1 LERYSTMPPKRQTTT
16 NDLFDEFLREAPN
29 DDYLNVD
36 LDAFLA
42 EPAARRVRARQTPEQ
57 LARRRERNRVNRIAQ
72 GLPVRPVR
80 EPPPPNQPR
89 VRRTRDQI
97 NEARRARYRAANP
110 ITERVQRAGTGGRRI
125 WQFDTDFIVDDW
137 ERADGGDALR
147 RYELWQSIF
156 RNTGA
161 VRAQLFRPRAP
172 ELDVDGLPTGRM
184 ITRQLQR
191 PATAAFGTTPI
202 PNTVR
207 QQHDLVVR
215 QLNLGRGRLP
225 RAGQPDNRTL
235 IDYIRHK
242 TYISEG
248 LETKQEAVRKFLER
262 VISVSGITYVF
273 NYTAITLT
281 EMQATEA
288 RGLLGNVARDGTAP
302 RLWIDQVEEVYAVPN
317 QKQTCVQDIARLSF
331 GKRFAKQSDAEILES
346 LKSAFHKHGRKL
358 ASMQRI
364 WGKYETDTNFRYQM
378 SLIVDDPLPSHQ
390 TCAFELVC
398 LAYEM
403 RRNITIVDVDNV
415 LFAQTGSTD
424 EFDRNNKDPIMVL
437 VANGHMYNIQCPR
450 ERMRIGRDRNAI
462 TTKQFSVKEPE
473 QPITLVIHDPEE
485 LAQRVMSEE
494 TTIIHTGCS
503 LERLVVDMFHNDR
516 TTISD
521 RFVKSSRGIITSL
534 RVRNH
539 QVILDERA
547 SDAQYLAERFSVGLR
562 NKTMAALGREYFESL
577 VPMSMFR
584 SFFHDDVY
592 DYVRSAINHAIQYQ
606 SADTGRNC
614 VCIDQRR
621 CYTKSLMDISKWLVC
636 DGNSQ
641 VRTCV
646 ITCFEDIQDNGLY
659 YVKPTNPSILIDIEG
674 VYIADVVRHALN
686 ESLISFGEI
695 AFVLACKSVEY
706 DFAPIVKQVY
716 DTVDDD
722 ALSKHV
728 MNHVIGTF
736 VDMQKKACK
745 IRFSFGSETD
755 ACTKA
760 IQSLTNNGAL
770 LRPVRLGDDVW
781 KIISHTKTRN
791 KRSTILMN
799 IQIVQ
804 NARLNVYKT
813 ANRVSLDSGGAVVQ
827 IKTDSFTISNG
838 NRDVLTRFVES
849 NQSVIG
855 GYKIDKYV
863 AGNMS
868 RKVQKAPYVRKVP
881 AQTIYDFGG
890 DELPDIK
897 ALADLV
903 EQGKRVSLEG
913 FAGTGKTTLLRL
925 LVEELKRRGHE
936 TQIAA
941 FQNNVAEKMDG
952 KSIHKTYSIN
962 INGERSKNNRVSRM
976 ATIID
981 EQSMIPTPLWEIIEE
996 SNHDILVS
1004 CGDFDQLPPVNDQT
1018 NRPDSDIYRLVFPT
1032 IVRLTQVH
1040 RTCDPELMRII
1051 DECRHGNTSNVRT
1064 STTAPITKV
1073 NICDTN
1079 HKRRQVNEQVMKS
1092 LNLPTTH
1099 HFTNVKPS
1107 KYKQNYSLSIGMPLI
1122 RLNNEECNEK
1132 IGSLPEAVKSMAN
1145 ASKWCVKDV
1154 QNNTITLARMID
1166 FEETASIVSF
1176 EFSPKWFAH
1185 VFTPCYCIT
1194 LYKSQ
1199 GDTIRQPYTIWE
1211 WARMKQD
1218 RRYAYVAISRATRL
1232 NDITVVM

>member
-1 LERYSTMPPKRQTTT
+1 
-16 NDLFDEFLREAPN
+16 
-29 DDYLNVD
+29 
-36 LDAFLA
+36 
-42 EPAARRVRARQTPEQ
+42 
-57 LARRRERNRVNRIAQ
+57 
-72 GLPVRPVR
+72 
-80 EPPPPNQPR
+80 
-89 VRRTRDQI
+89 
-97 NEARRARYRAANP
+97 
-110 ITERVQRAGTGGRRI
+110 
-125 WQFDTDFIVDDW
+125 
-137 ERADGGDALR
+137 
-147 RYELWQSIF
+147 
-156 RNTGA
+156 
-161 VRAQLFRPRAP
+161 
-172 ELDVDGLPTGRM
+172 
-184 ITRQLQR
+184 
-191 PATAAFGTTPI
+191 
-202 PNTVR
+202 VR

-215 QLNLGRGRLP
+215 QLNLRRGSPP
-225 RAGQPDNRTL
+225 RAGQPDNRVL

-248 LETKQEAVRKFLER
+248 LETKQEAVQKFLES
-262 VISVSGITYVF
+262 VISISGITYVF
-273 NYTAITLT
+273 NYTAIRLS
-281 EMQATEA
+281 EQEATQA

-346 LKSAFHKHGRKL
+346 LKSAFRKHGRKL

-378 SLIVDDPLPSHQ
+378 SLIVDEPLPSHQ

-424 EFDRNNKDPIMVL
+424 EFDTNNKDPIMVL
-437 VANGHMYNIQCPR
+437 VANGHMYNITCPR

-473 QPITLVIHDPEE
+473 QPITLVINDPEE

-539 QVILDERA
+539 QVILEERA
-547 SDAQYLAERFSVGLR
+547 SDAQYLAERFAVGLR
-562 NKTMAALGREYFESL
+562 TKTVAALGREYFESL

-606 SADTGRNC
+606 STDTGRNC

-646 ITCFEDIQDNGLY
+646 ITCFEDIKDNGLY
-659 YVKPTNPSILIDIEG
+659 YVKPAKPSILIDTEGVYIADVVRNALNESLISFDEITCVEDIKDNCLYYVKPAKPSILIDIEG

-686 ESLISFGEI
+686 ESLISFGDI
-695 AFVLACKSVEY
+695 RHVLACNSVEY

-760 IQSLTNNGAL
+760 IQSLTDNGAL

-791 KRSTILMN
+791 KRSTVLMN

-813 ANRVSLDSGGAVVQ
+813 ANSVSLASGGAVVQ

-838 NRDVLTRFVES
+838 NREMLTRFVES

-855 GYKIDKYV
+855 GYKIDKYLV
-863 AGNMS
+863 GNMS

-881 AQTIYDFGG
+881 EQTVYDFGG
-890 DELPDIK
+890 EELPDIK

-903 EQGKRVSLEG
+903 EQVKRVSLEG

-925 LVEELKRRGHE
+925 LVDELKRRGHE
-936 TQIAA
+936 TQMAA

-976 ATIID
+976 ATIVD
-981 EQSMIPTPLWEIIEE
+981 EQSMIPTHLWEIIEE
-996 SNHDILVS
+996 TNHDILVS
-1004 CGDFDQLPPVNDQT
+1004 CGDFDQLPPVNDKT

-1032 IVRLTQVH
+1032 VVRLTQVH

-1051 DECRHGNTSNVRT
+1051 HECRQGNTSNVRT

-1107 KYKQNYSLSIGMPLI
+1107 KYKQNFSLSIGMPLI

-1145 ASKWCVKDV
+1145 ASKWIVKDV
-1154 QNNTITLARMID
+1154 QNNTITLARMIVL
-1166 FEETASIVSF
+1166 F
-1176 EFSPKWFAH
+1176 
-1185 VFTPCYCIT
+1185 
-1194 LYKSQ
+1194 
-1199 GDTIRQPYTIWE
+1199 
-1211 WARMKQD
+1211 
-1218 RRYAYVAISRATRL
+1218 
-1232 NDITVVM
+1232 

>member
-1 LERYSTMPPKRQTTT
+1 
-16 NDLFDEFLREAPN
+16 
-29 DDYLNVD
+29 
-36 LDAFLA
+36 
-42 EPAARRVRARQTPEQ
+42 
-57 LARRRERNRVNRIAQ
+57 
-72 GLPVRPVR
+72 
-80 EPPPPNQPR
+80 
-89 VRRTRDQI
+89 
-97 NEARRARYRAANP
+97 
-110 ITERVQRAGTGGRRI
+110 
-125 WQFDTDFIVDDW
+125 
-137 ERADGGDALR
+137 
-147 RYELWQSIF
+147 
-156 RNTGA
+156 
-161 VRAQLFRPRAP
+161 
-172 ELDVDGLPTGRM
+172 
-184 ITRQLQR
+184 
-191 PATAAFGTTPI
+191 
-202 PNTVR
+202 VR

-215 QLNLGRGRLP
+215 QLNLRRGSPP
-225 RAGQPDNRTL
+225 RAGQPDNRVL

-248 LETKQEAVRKFLER
+248 LETKKEAAEKFLR
-262 VISVSGITYVF
+262 SVISISGTTYVF
-273 NYTAITLT
+273 NYSAITLN
-281 EMQATEA
+281 EIQATEA

-302 RLWIDQVEEVYAVPN
+302 RLWIDQVQEVYEVPN

-331 GKRFAKQSDAEILES
+331 GKRFAKQSDAEILDS
-346 LKSAFHKHGRKL
+346 LKSAFQKHGRKL
-358 ASMQRI
+358 VSMKRI
-364 WGKYETDTNFRYQM
+364 WGNYETDTNFRYQM

-415 LFAQTGSTD
+415 IFAQTATTD
-424 EFDRNNKDPIMVL
+424 EFDTNNKDPIMVL
-437 VANGHMYNIQCPR
+437 MANGHMYNITCPK
-450 ERMRIGRDRNAI
+450 ERIRIGRMRNAI
-462 TTKQFSVKEPE
+462 MTKQFTPAKEPVE
-473 QPITLVIHDPEE
+473 PITLVINDPEE
-485 LAQRVMSEE
+485 LAQRVMTEE

-521 RFVKSSRGIITSL
+521 RFVKSSNGIITSL

-539 QVILDERA
+539 QVILEERA
-547 SDAQYLAERFSVGLR
+547 IDAQYLAGRFSVGLR
-562 NKTMAALGREYFESL
+562 NKTMAGLGREYFESL
-577 VPMSMFR
+577 VPMSIFR
-584 SFFHDDVY
+584 SFFTDDVY
-592 DYVRSAINHAIQYQ
+592 NYVRSAINHAIQYQ

-621 CYTKSLMDISKWLVC
+621 CYTKSLMDISNWLVC

-641 VRTCV
+641 VRSCF
-646 ITCFEDIQDNGLY
+646 ITCLDDIKDNGLY
-659 YVKPTNPSILIDIEG
+659 YVKPSRPSILIDIEG
-674 VYIADVVRHALN
+674 AYIADVVRHAIN
-686 ESLISFGEI
+686 ESLISFDEI
-695 AFVLACKSVEY
+695 VHVLACKSVEY
-706 DFAPIVKQVY
+706 DFVPIVKQVY
-716 DTVDDD
+716 SVVDDD
-722 ALSKHV
+722 ALAKHV

-736 VDMQKKACK
+736 VDMQKTACK

-804 NARLNVYKT
+804 HARLSVYKT
-813 ANRVSLDSGGAVVQ
+813 ANRVSLASGGTLVQ
-827 IKTDSFTISNG
+827 VKTDSFTVSNG

-863 AGNMS
+863 AGHMS
-868 RKVQKAPYVRKVP
+868 RKVQKAPYVRQVP
-881 AQTIYDFGG
+881 EQTVYDFGG
-890 DELPDIK
+890 EEVQDIK

-903 EQGKRVSLEG
+903 EQVKRVSLEG

-976 ATIID
+976 ATIVD
-981 EQSMIPTPLWEIIEE
+981 EQSMIPTHLWEIIEE
-996 SNHDILVS
+996 TNHDILVS
-1004 CGDFDQLPPVNDQT
+1004 CGDFDQLPPVNDNT

-1032 IVRLTQVH
+1032 VVRLTQVH

-1051 DECRHGNTSNVRT
+1051 DECRRGNTSNVRT
-1064 STTAPITKV
+1064 TSTTASTTKV

-1079 HKRRQVNEQVMKS
+1079 RMRRRVNEQVMKS

-1107 KYKQNYSLSIGMPLI
+1107 KYKQNYSLSVGMPLI

-1132 IGSLPEAVKSMAN
+1132 IGSLPESVKSMAN
-1145 ASKWCVKDV
+1145 ASKWIVKDV

-1166 FEETASIVSF
+1166 FEETASTVSF
-1176 EFSPKWFAH
+1176 EFSSKWFAH